1 MARKSTTAQVV
12 AIEPDESL
20 YGLFDL
26 STGSAETASECDNN
40 DPAEEVLMV
49 NGPHVPPG
57 FPGAEGGNGGGDPSH
72 DHEEYR
78 PEPLD
83 SQ

>member
-1 MARKSTTAQVV
+1 MKISTAC
-12 AIEPDESL
+12 
-20 YGLFDL
+20 
-26 STGSAETASECDNN
+26 STGSAETASECDNS
-40 DPAEEVLMV
+40 DPAVEVLMV
-49 NGPHVPPG
+49 NGPHVPPS

-83 SQ
+83 S